1 MAGEGGE
8 DEMNA
13 SLLMIAALLLRN
25 PFWPIGYEGEREEI
39 SAEARVAEKTP
50 PPPEPKEEVQTA
62 KSQQESRQKDMERAT
77 SRNWIAARKTLRIGG
92 TALAKQ
98 PDGSTKSSVFI
109 NGRDYVDNDFVSVN
123 HTGHRF
129 TWRVTGLTEN
139 GTLKLER
146 VRARPLENS
155 SLKGTKK

>member
-1 MAGEGGE
+1 
-8 DEMNA
+8 MNA

-25 PFWPIGYEGEREEI
+25 PFWPIGYEGEREET

-50 PPPEPKEEVQTA
+50 SPPEPKEEVQTA

-123 HTGHRF
+123 HNGHRF

>member
-1 MAGEGGE
+1 
-8 DEMNA
+8 MNA
-13 SLLMIAALLLRN
+13 SFILIATLLLRN

-39 SAEARVAEKTP
+39 SAEARVTEKAP

-62 KSQQESRQKDMERAT
+62 KSQQETIQREMARAT

-92 TALAKQ
+92 TLRAKK
-98 PDGSTKSSVFI
+98 PDGTTESCVYI
-109 NGRDYVDNDFVSVN
+109 NGKVYADNDEVSAN
-123 HTGHRF
+123 HNGRSY

-146 VRARPLENS
+146 VRARPIENS
-155 SLKGTKK
+155 SPKGTKK

>member
-1 MAGEGGE
+1 
-8 DEMNA
+8 MNA
-13 SLLMIAALLLRN
+13 SFILIAALLLRN

-39 SAEARVAEKTP
+39 SAEARVTEKTP
-50 PPPEPKEEVQTA
+50 PPPEPKEEVVQTA
-62 KSQQESRQKDMERAT
+62 KSQQETIQKEMARAT

-109 NGRDYVDNDFVSVN
+109 NGRDYVDNDLVSVN
-123 HTGHRF
+123 HNGHRF

-155 SLKGTKK
+155 SPKGTKK

>member
-1 MAGEGGE
+1 
-8 DEMNA
+8 MNA
-13 SLLMIAALLLRN
+13 SLILIAALLLRN

-62 KSQQESRQKDMERAT
+62 MSQQESRQKDMERAT

-109 NGRDYVDNDFVSVN
+109 NGRDFVDNDLVSVN
-123 HTGHRF
+123 HNGHRF

-146 VRARPLENS
+146 VRARPIENS
-155 SLKGTKK
+155 SPKGTKK